1 MSVKSLHKLLK
12 AKKRAKK
19 LKKKMNILHN
29 NVPQSQKLYFE
40 TKGHIRSIKLKKKKK
55 STA

>member
-1 MSVKSLHKLLK
+1 MLK

-19 LKKKMNILHN
+19 LKKKMNILRN
-29 NVPQSQKLYFE
+29 NVPQNQKLYFS
-40 TKGHIRSIKLKKKKK
+40 TKGHMRTIKRKKKK

>member
-12 AKKRAKK
+12 AQKRAKK

-29 NVPQSQKLYFE
+29 NVPQGEKMFFQV
-40 TKGHIRSIKLKKKKK
+40 KGRRPVKIKRKKK